1 MLRKALFVFSIL
13 SLALMS
19 FQTGFLFKGQSGPNQ
34 VLIFADGFESGNFSA
49 WSAKVTDLGD
59 LAVTSAAHLVGTKGM
74 RALIDDNNML
84 YVQDNTPNNEAIY
97 DIHFHFDPNSI
108 GMANMDIHTILNGQD
123 SQSTFVAAL
132 RVELRYSVGS
142 YQIRAGA
149 RNDNLTWTN
158 TSFFNISDA
167 PHQIEVEWDGGSAP
181 GQNDGKLKLKIDSV
195 LRGNRTGIDND
206 TFRIDRVRLGAVAG
220 IDNGT
225 RGTYYFD
232 QFESYR

>member
-1 MLRKALFVFSIL
+1 MLRKALFIFSIL

-19 FQTGFLFKGQSGPNQ
+19 FQTGFLFKEQSGPNQ
-34 VLIFADGFESGNFSA
+34 VLIFADGFESGNLSA

-59 LAVTSAAHLVGTKGM
+59 LAVTSAAHMIGLKGM
-74 RALIDDNNML
+74 QALIDDNHVL
-84 YVQDNTPNNEAIY
+84 YVQDDTPNNEAIY
-97 DIHFHFDPNSI
+97 NVNFHFDPNSI
-108 GMANMDIHTILNGQD
+108 SMANMDVHTILSGQD
-123 SQSTFVAAL
+123 LQSTFVAAL
-132 RVELRYSVGS
+132 RVELRRFAGS

-167 PHQIEVEWDGGSAP
+167 EHQIEVEWDGASSA
-181 GQNDGKLKLKIDSV
+181 GQNDGKLKLKIDSN
-195 LRGNRTGIDND
+195 LLGNRTGIDND
-206 TFRIDRVRLGAVAG
+206 TFRIDRVRLGAVAN
-220 IDNGT
+220 IDTGT